1 MHFLSILWTFLSD
14 LGLQRNFF
22 RGTGKCS
29 EKVLRKPEKS
39 GILSD
44 TNAFLVLYHFVIS
57 FVSFV
62 ICLFSV
68 FYISFRILYYKDTN
82 VLLKQ

>member
-1 MHFLSILWTFLSD
+1 MQFLSILWTFLSD
-14 LGLQRNFF
+14 LGLLRKFF
-22 RGTGKCS
+22 RGAGKCL
-29 EKVLRKPEKS
+29 EKVPRMPEKS

-44 TNAFLVLYHFVIS
+44 TNVFLVLYHFVIS

-68 FYISFRILYYKDTN
+68 LYISFRILYYKDTN